1 MAVTNHERVNKALN
15 LVQDAIR
22 PEVERKWRG
31 QYGLRWVEQVR
42 GRIRHHGGPSS
53 PDDLAFLLRGMDAT
67 WDQFFRHTQSRS
79 TRSYLHLLWE
89 ARNEWAHTKRFSSDE
104 TLRILDHCEMMLLAF
119 QSGEAAEEVQE
130 LKRTLLRQVYAA
142 ERRTAERRA
151 AAGATKGEP
160 LAGLK
165 PWREVI
171 TPHPD
176 VREGRFAQAEFA
188 ADLRQVVRGEAASEY
203 GDPTDFYAR
212 TFITDGLRD
221 LIRNAARRLSGQG
234 GDPVVELQ
242 TGFGGGKTHSLIA
255 LYHLASGRS
264 GLPGVGETLEEDYL
278 SVPEEVRR
286 AVFTGQLTSPSSPV
300 LTVGDIE
307 IRTMWGYIAYQ
318 LGGVEG
324 YRMVADDD
332 RNATNPGDKLMEL
345 FRRYGPVLI
354 LIDEWVAYARG
365 LPMTSGERL
374 LPAGDF
380 DTQFTFAQAL
390 TEAVASV
397 DDALLVV
404 SVPASSDPSTASG
417 DPREDSLEIGGEKGR
432 MALDRLGHVLARKAS
447 QWQPSSSE
455 ESFEIVR
462 RRLFE
467 PLESSMAR
475 HRDAVVKAYHRFYLD
490 NAGEFPPET
499 REGDYLGRME
509 AAYPIHPEFFDRLYQ
524 DWSTLERFQRTRG
537 VLRLMAS
544 VISELWDRDD
554 KSLMI
559 MPGVV
564 PMDSAKVVTELTRYV
579 DDRWKPIIDADVD
592 GPGSLPLRFDRDRK
606 NLGRYWAC
614 RRVARATYL
623 GSAPLPVDRR
633 GIDRT
638 RIVLGCVQPG
648 ERPGVFGDA
657 LRHLAGEATYLY
669 NQQMRYWYDT
679 KPSLTKMA
687 ADRAL
692 SNFSDDDADIKLGER
707 IQRTRAK
714 EPLGAVHV
722 FPDGPGDVP
731 DEDDRVRLVILPP
744 RHYHERG
751 VKSPAEKTAQDI
763 LEQRR
768 GGPRINRNLLVFLA
782 AEKARVPELRQA
794 IRSRMAWQSILDDQ
808 GEFALNLTPADV
820 SQAET
825 RKREA
830 DRTVDLRIEETFSQ
844 VLYPVQAPG
853 QSEIRW
859 AAVRASSSGNLAER
873 VARKLESSEHLI
885 PRYHGTRVRRDLDRR
900 DARLWKGPGGGT
912 HIRIQELWSY
922 YCRYLYM
929 PRLAGFG
936 VLAAAISGGVASI
949 SWQTETFA
957 YAESYDEESDRYL
970 GLQTGQHVDVTRSQ
984 EAVLVHPER
993 TWAQIQADS
1002 ESPETG
1008 RDDSRQPGKGSSRR
1022 MDDGKDDDVDVGS
1035 GREEPSLTR
1044 FYGQVELDSVRAI
1057 RDLESILKEVVSH
1070 LRRAGKKVTISVEV
1084 NAEADGF
1091 DTHTVRVVSEN
1102 ATQLGF
1108 TSHEFEE

>member
-1 MAVTNHERVNKALN
+1 MAVTNHERVGKALM
-15 LVQDAIR
+15 LVRDAVH
-22 PEVERKWRG
+22 PEVEQIWRG
-31 QYGLRWVEQVR
+31 RFGNRWMEQVK
-42 GRIRHHGGPSS
+42 GRIRHHGFPASA
-53 PDDLAFLLRGMDAT
+53 DDLAFLLRGMDAT
-67 WDQFFRHTQSRS
+67 WDQFFRQTQSRS
-79 TRSYLHLLWE
+79 TRSYLHLLWD
-89 ARNEWAHTKRFSSDE
+89 ARNDWAHTKRFSSDE
-104 TLRILDHCEMMLLAF
+104 TLRILDHCEMMLTAF
-119 QSGEAAEEVQE
+119 QAAEAAEEVQE
-130 LKRTLLRQVYAA
+130 IKRTLLRSVYAE

-171 TPHPD
+171 TPHRD

-188 ADLRQVVRGEAASEY
+188 ADLRQVVRGEAAPEY
-203 GDPTDFYAR
+203 GDPEDFFAR

-264 GLPGVGETLEEDYL
+264 GLPGVGDTLEEDYL

-300 LTVGDIE
+300 LTVGDVE

-318 LGGVEG
+318 LGGMEG
-324 YRMVADDD
+324 YRMVAEDD
-332 RNATNPGDKLMEL
+332 RNATNPGDKLVEL
-345 FRRYGPVLI
+345 FRSYGPVLI

-365 LPMTSGERL
+365 LPMTSSDRR

-397 DDALLVV
+397 DNALLVV
-404 SVPASSDPSTASG
+404 SVPASSDPATAYSDLG
-417 DPREDSLEIGGEKGR
+417 GDSLEIGGEKGQV
-432 MALDRLGHVLARKAS
+432 ALDRLRHVLARKAS
-447 QWQPSSSE
+447 QWRPASSE

-467 PLESSMAR
+467 PVEPSMAR
-475 HRDAVVKAYHRFYLD
+475 HKDAVINAYHKFYLN
-490 NAGEFPPET
+490 NAGEFPSET
-499 REGDYLGRME
+499 RERDYLRRMD
-509 AAYPIHPEFFDRLYQ
+509 AAYPIHPELFDRLYQ

-554 KSLMI
+554 SSLMV

-564 PMDSAKVVTELTRYV
+564 PMDSAKVVPELTRYLA
-579 DDRWKPIIDADVD
+579 DQWKPIIDADVD
-592 GPGSLPLRFDRDRK
+592 GPESLPLRFDRDRK

-623 GSAPLPVDRR
+623 GSAPLPAARR

-669 NQQMRYWYDT
+669 NRQMRYWYDT

-687 ADRAL
+687 SDRAL
-692 SNFSDDDADIKLGER
+692 SSFTDDDADVELHKR
-707 IQRTRAK
+707 IQRLKPK
-714 EPLGAVHV
+714 EPLGYVHV

-731 DEDDRVRLVILPP
+731 DEDDQVRLVILPP
-744 RHYHERG
+744 KHHHERG
-751 VKSPAEKTAQDI
+751 VESPAEVLAGEI

-768 GGPRINRNLLVFLA
+768 SGPRINRNMLVFLA

-794 IRSRMAWQSILDDQ
+794 MRSRMAWQSILDER
-808 GEFALNLTPADV
+808 GEHDLNLTPADV
-820 SQAET
+820 HQAET
-825 RKREA
+825 RLREA
-830 DRTVDLRIEETFSQ
+830 DKTVGLRIDETFSQ

-853 QSEIRW
+853 QSDIRW
-859 AAVRASSSGNLAER
+859 TAVRVGSVGDLAER

-885 PRYHGTRVRRDLDRR
+885 PRYSGVRIRRDLDRR
-900 DARLWKGPGGGT
+900 EAPLWEGGAGG
-912 HIRIQELWSY
+912 HRIRVTDLWSY

-929 PRLAGFG
+929 PRLAVFG
-936 VLAAAISGGVASI
+936 VLATAISNGVAST

-957 YAESYDEESDRYL
+957 HAESYDGETDRYL
-970 GLQTGQHVDVTRSQ
+970 DLQAGQLVEVTRSL
-984 EAVLVHPER
+984 EAVLVHPDR
-993 TWAQIQADS
+993 AWSQIEADS
-1002 ESPETG
+1002 KREGEGPDSSGG
-1008 RDDSRQPGKGSSRR
+1008 RDGGADGDEEGGTNNGKPAE
-1022 MDDGKDDDVDVGS
+1022 K
-1035 GREEPSLTR
+1035 PPTR

-1057 RDLESILKEVVSH
+1057 RDLENILNEVVSH
-1070 LRRAGKKVTISVEV
+1070 LRRVGKEVSISVEV
-1084 NAEADGF
+1084 NAEAEGF
-1091 DTHTVRVVSEN
+1091 DAHIRRVVSEN

-1108 TSHEFEE
+1108 VSHEFEE

>member
-15 LVQDAIR
+15 LVRDAIR
-22 PEVERKWRG
+22 PQVERAWRG
-31 QYGLRWVEQVR
+31 QFGHRWVQEVR
-42 GRIRHHGGPSS
+42 GRIHHHSGPASA
-53 PDDLAFLLRGMDAT
+53 DDLAFLLRGMDAT
-67 WDQFFRHTQSRS
+67 WDQFFRQTQSRS
-79 TRSYLHLLWE
+79 TRSYLHLLWD
-89 ARNEWAHTKRFSSDE
+89 ARNDWAHTKRFSSDE
-104 TLRILDHCEMMLLAF
+104 TLRILDHCEMMLMAF
-119 QSGEAAEEVQE
+119 QSAEAAGEVQE
-130 LKRTLLRQVYAA
+130 LKRTLLRSVYSE
-142 ERRTAERRA
+142 ERRTAERWA

-165 PWREVI
+165 PWREVM
-171 TPHPD
+171 TPHRD

-255 LYHLASGRS
+255 LYHLASGLS
-264 GLPGVGETLEEDYL
+264 GLPGVGNTLEEGYL

-300 LTVGDIE
+300 LTIGDVE
-307 IRTMWGYIAYQ
+307 ISTMWGYIAYQ
-318 LGGVEG
+318 LGGMEG
-324 YRMVADDD
+324 YRLVAEDD
-332 RNATNPGDKLMEL
+332 RNATNPGDKLVEL

-365 LPMTSGERL
+365 LPMTSGEIR

-397 DDALLVV
+397 DNALLVV
-404 SVPASSDPSTASG
+404 SVPASSDPATASSDLG
-417 DPREDSLEIGGEKGR
+417 GDSLEVGGEKGR
-432 MALDRLGHVLARKAS
+432 VALDRLRHVLARKAS
-447 QWQPSSSE
+447 QWSPASSE

-467 PLESSMAR
+467 SLDPSMAR
-475 HRDAVVKAYHRFYLD
+475 HKDAVVKAYHKFYLD
-490 NAGEFPPET
+490 NAGEFPSET
-499 REGDYLGRME
+499 KERDYLRRMD
-509 AAYPIHPEFFDRLYQ
+509 AAYPIHPELFDRLYQ

-554 KSLMI
+554 SSLMI
-559 MPGVV
+559 MPGVL
-564 PMDSAKVVTELTRYV
+564 PMDSAKVVPELTRYLT
-579 DDRWKPIIDADVD
+579 DQWKPIIDADVD
-592 GPGSLPLRFDRDRK
+592 GPESLPLRFDRDRK

-623 GSAPLPVDRR
+623 GSAPLPAARR

-648 ERPGVFGDA
+648 ERPGVFSDA

-669 NQQMRYWYDT
+669 NRQMSYWYDT

-687 ADRAL
+687 SDRAL
-692 SNFSDDDADIKLGER
+692 SSFTDDDADVELRRR
-707 IQRTRAK
+707 IQKTRSK
-714 EPLGAVHV
+714 EPLGDVHV

-744 RHYHERG
+744 KEHHERG
-751 VKSPAEKTAQDI
+751 VESPAVESAREI

-768 GGPRINRNLLVFLA
+768 GGPRINRNMLVFLA

-794 IRSRMAWQSILDDQ
+794 MRSRMAWQSILDDR
-808 GEFALNLTPADV
+808 GEHDLNLTPSDV
-820 SQAET
+820 NQAET
-825 RKREA
+825 RLRDA
-830 DRTVDLRIEETFSQ
+830 DNTVGLRIDETFSQ
-844 VLYPVQAPG
+844 VLYPVQSPG
-853 QSEIRW
+853 QSDIRW
-859 AAVRASSSGNLAER
+859 MAVRVGSVGNLAER

-885 PRYHGTRVRRDLDRR
+885 ARYHGTRVRCDLDRPE
-900 DARLWKGPGGGT
+900 ARLWKGEDGGN

-922 YCRYLYM
+922 YCRYLHM

-936 VLAAAISGGVASI
+936 VLRTAISNGVASM
-949 SWQTETFA
+949 SWQAETFA
-957 YAESYDEESDRYL
+957 YAESYDGGKDRYL
-970 GLQTGQHVDVTRSQ
+970 GLRTGQGVDVTRSH
-984 EAVLVHPER
+984 EAVLVHPDQA
-993 TWAQIQADS
+993 WAQIEADRRAS
-1002 ESPETG
+1002 TTG
-1008 RDDSRQPGKGSSRR
+1008 D
-1022 MDDGKDDDVDVGS
+1022 
-1035 GREEPSLTR
+1035 EEPDGPEEGTGVGVVDEQGGEGAEKPDEKPPLTR
-1044 FYGQVELDSVRAI
+1044 FYGQAELDSVRAI
-1057 RDLESILKEVVSH
+1057 RDLENILKEVVSH
-1070 LRRAGKKVTISVEV
+1070 LRRSGKKVSISLEV
-1084 NAEADGF
+1084 NAEADKF
-1091 DTHTVRVVSEN
+1091 DAHTVRVVSEN
-1102 ATQLGF
+1102 AGQLGF
-1108 TSHEFEE
+1108 VSHEFEE

>member
-15 LVQDAIR
+15 LVRDAIR
-22 PEVERKWRG
+22 PGVERTWRG
-31 QYGLRWVEQVR
+31 QFGHRWVEQVR
-42 GRIRHHGGPSS
+42 GRIRHYGGPAS

-67 WDQFFRHTQSRS
+67 WDQFFRQTQSRS
-79 TRSYLHLLWE
+79 TRSYLHLLWD

-104 TLRILDHCEMMLLAF
+104 TLRILDHCEMMLTAF
-119 QSGEAAEEVQE
+119 QAAAAAEDVQE
-130 LKRTLLRQVYAA
+130 LKRTLLRQVYAE

-160 LAGLK
+160 LAGMK

-171 TPHPD
+171 TPHRD

-203 GDPTDFYAR
+203 GDPVDFYAR

-255 LYHLASGRS
+255 LYHLASGWS
-264 GLPGVGETLEEDYL
+264 GLPGVGETLEDDYL

-300 LTVGDIE
+300 LTVGDVE

-318 LGGVEG
+318 LGGMDG
-324 YRMVADDD
+324 YRMVAEDD
-332 RNATNPGDKLMEL
+332 RNATNPGDKLVEL

-365 LPMTSGERL
+365 LPMARGEMR

-397 DDALLVV
+397 DNALLVV
-404 SVPASSDPSTASG
+404 SVPASSDPGTASIDLG
-417 DPREDSLEIGGEKGR
+417 GDSLEIGGEKGR
-432 MALDRLGHVLARKAS
+432 MALDRLRHVLARKAS
-447 QWQPSSSE
+447 QWQPASSE

-467 PLESSMAR
+467 PVESAMVR
-475 HRDAVVKAYHRFYLD
+475 HKDAVVKAYHKFYLD
-490 NAGEFPPET
+490 NAGEFPSET
-499 REGDYLGRME
+499 RERDYLRRMD

-544 VISELWDRDD
+544 VISELWDREDA
-554 KSLMI
+554 SLMI

-623 GSAPLPVDRR
+623 GSAPLPVNRR

-657 LRHLAGEATYLY
+657 LRHLAAEATYLY
-669 NQQMRYWYDT
+669 NRQMRYWYDT
-679 KPSLTKMA
+679 KPSLTKLA

-692 SNFSDDDADIKLGER
+692 SNFSDDDADIELRGR
-707 IQRTRAK
+707 IQKIRAK
-714 EPLGAVHV
+714 EPLGYVHV

-744 RHYHERG
+744 KDYHERG
-751 VKSPAEKTAQDI
+751 VESPSIELARDI

-768 GGPRINRNLLVFLA
+768 GGPRINRNMLVFLA

-794 IRSRMAWQSILDDQ
+794 MRSRMAWQSILDDR
-808 GEFALNLTPADV
+808 GEHDLNLTPSDV
-820 SQAET
+820 NQAET
-825 RKREA
+825 RLRDA
-830 DRTVDLRIEETFSQ
+830 DKTVGLRIDETFSQ

-859 AAVRASSSGNLAER
+859 MAVRAGSVGNLAER

-885 PRYHGTRVRRDLDRR
+885 PRYSGVRVRRDLDRR
-900 DARLWKGPGGGT
+900 EAPLWEGGAGG
-912 HIRIQELWSY
+912 HRIRIADLWSY
-922 YCRYLYM
+922 YCRYLHM
-929 PRLAGFG
+929 HRLAGFG
-936 VLAAAISGGVASI
+936 VLATAISNGVASI
-949 SWQTETFA
+949 SWQSETFA
-957 YAESYDEESDRYL
+957 YAESYDEELDRYL
-970 GLQTGQHVDVTRSQ
+970 GLQTGQLVEVTRSR
-984 EAVLVHPER
+984 EAVLVHPDR
-993 TWAQIQADS
+993 ALAQIEADS
-1002 ESPETG
+1002 KREDRPVPPDG
-1008 RDDSRQPGKGSSRR
+1008 RDGGE
-1022 MDDGKDDDVDVGS
+1022 GG
-1035 GREEPSLTR
+1035 EEEGGTDNRDPVERPLTR

-1070 LRRAGKKVTISVEV
+1070 LRRVGKEVTVSVEV
-1084 NAEADGF
+1084 NAEAEGF
-1091 DTHTVRVVSEN
+1091 DAHTVRVVKEN

>member
-1 MAVTNHERVNKALN
+1 MAVTNHERVGKALT
-15 LVQDAIR
+15 LVRDAIR
-22 PEVERKWRG
+22 PEVEQTWRG
-31 QYGLRWVEQVR
+31 QFGHQWVQQVS
-42 GRIRHHGGPSS
+42 GRIHHHGIPSS

-79 TRSYLHLLWE
+79 TRSYLHLLWK

-104 TLRILDHCEMMLLAF
+104 TLRILDHCEMMLVAF
-119 QSGEAAEEVQE
+119 QSGEAAAEVQE
-130 LKRTLLRQVYAA
+130 LKRTLLRQVYSE

-165 PWREVI
+165 PWREVMS
-171 TPHPD
+171 PHPD

-264 GLPGVGETLEEDYL
+264 GLPGVGKTLEEDYL

-318 LGGVEG
+318 LGGMEG
-324 YRMVADDD
+324 YRMVAADD
-332 RNATNPGDKLMEL
+332 RNATNPGDKLVEL

-365 LPMTSGERL
+365 LPMTRGERR

-397 DDALLVV
+397 DNALLVV
-404 SVPASSDPSTASG
+404 SVPASSDPGTASG

-432 MALDRLGHVLARKAS
+432 MALDRLRHVLARNAS
-447 QWQPSSSE
+447 QWQPASSE

-490 NAGEFPPET
+490 NAGEFPSET
-499 REGDYLGRME
+499 REGDYLRRME

-554 KSLMI
+554 TSLMI

-564 PMDSAKVVTELTRYV
+564 PMDSAKVIPELTRYLT
-579 DDRWKPIIDADVD
+579 DQWKPIIDSDVD
-592 GPGSLPLRFDRDRK
+592 GPGSLPLRMDRDRK

-623 GSAPLPVDRR
+623 GSAPLPTSRR

-679 KPSLTKMA
+679 KPSLIKMA

-692 SNFSDDDADIKLGER
+692 SNFSDDDADVDLRGR
-707 IQRTRAK
+707 IQKTRAK
-714 EPLGAVHV
+714 DPLGFVHV

-731 DEDDRVRLVILPP
+731 DEDDRVRLVVLPP
-744 RHYHERG
+744 KHYHERG
-751 VKSPAEKTAQDI
+751 VESPAEKAAQAI

-768 GGPRINRNLLVFLA
+768 GGPRLNRNMLVFLA

-794 IRSRMAWQSILDDQ
+794 IRSRMAWQSILDDR
-808 GEFALNLTPADV
+808 GESVLNLTPADV
-820 SQAET
+820 TQAET
-825 RKREA
+825 RRKEA

-853 QSEIRW
+853 ESEIRW
-859 AAVRASSSGNLAER
+859 AAVRASSVGNLAER

-900 DARLWKGPGGGT
+900 DARLWKGRDGGS

-936 VLAAAISGGVASI
+936 VLAAAISGGVASM
-949 SWQTETFA
+949 SWQTDTFA
-957 YAESYDEESDRYL
+957 YAESYDEESDRFL
-970 GLQTGQHVDVTRSQ
+970 GLQTGQHVDVIRSL
-984 EAVLVHPER
+984 ESVLVHPER
-993 TWAQIQADS
+993 AWAQIKADS
-1002 ESPETG
+1002 DAADTEE
-1008 RDDSRQPGKGSSRR
+1008 DDSEGDEGGGTS
-1022 MDDGKDDDVDVGS
+1022 DDPDNGKDPDQL
-1035 GREEPSLTR
+1035 PLTR

-1057 RDLESILKEVVSH
+1057 RDLETILKEVVSH
-1070 LRRAGKKVTISVEV
+1070 LRRAGKEVTISVEV

-1091 DTHTVRVVSEN
+1091 GPHTVRVVSEN

-1108 TSHEFEE
+1108 SSHEFEE

>member
-1 MAVTNHERVNKALN
+1 MAATNHDRVGKALM
-15 LVQDAIR
+15 LVRDAIR
-22 PEVERKWRG
+22 PAVERTWRSQFG
-31 QYGLRWVEQVR
+31 NQWVQQVSK
-42 GRIRHHGGPSS
+42 RIHHLGGPSS
-53 PDDLAFLLRGMDAT
+53 PDDLSFLLRGMDAT
-67 WDQFFRHTQSRS
+67 WDQFFRRTQSKS
-79 TRSYLHLLWE
+79 TRSYLHLLWQ
-89 ARNEWAHTKRFSSDE
+89 ARNDWAHTKRFSSDE

-119 QSGEAAEEVQE
+119 QSAEAAEEVQD
-130 LKRTLLRQVYAA
+130 LKRTLLRQVYAE

-151 AAGATKGEP
+151 ASGATKGEP
-160 LAGLK
+160 RAGLK
-165 PWREVI
+165 PWREVM

-300 LTVGDIE
+300 VTVGEIE

-318 LGGVEG
+318 LGGVDG

-332 RNATNPGDKLMEL
+332 RNATNPGDKLVEL
-345 FRRYGPVLI
+345 FRSYGPVLI

-365 LPMTSGERL
+365 LPMTSGERR

-397 DDALLVV
+397 DNALLVV

-432 MALDRLGHVLARKAS
+432 MALDRLRHVLARKAS
-447 QWQPSSSE
+447 QWQPASSE

-467 PLESSMAR
+467 PLESSMAP

-490 NAGEFPPET
+490 NAGEFPSET
-499 REGDYLGRME
+499 KEGDYLRRME

-648 ERPGVFGDA
+648 ERPGVFRDA
-657 LRHLAGEATYLY
+657 LRHLATEATYLY

-679 KPSLTKMA
+679 KPSLAKMA

-692 SNFSDDDADIKLGER
+692 SNFSDDDADIELRGR
-707 IQRTRAK
+707 IQKTKAK
-714 EPLGAVHV
+714 EPLGTVHV

-731 DEDDRVRLVILPP
+731 DEDDRVRLVILPLKD
-744 RHYHERG
+744 HYERG
-751 VKSPAEKTAQDI
+751 VESPAERAAQAI

-768 GGPRINRNLLVFLA
+768 GGPRINRNMLVFLA
-782 AEKARVPELRQA
+782 AERARVPELRQA
-794 IRSRMAWQSILDDQ
+794 MRSRMAWQSILDDK
-808 GEFALNLTPADV
+808 GEFDLNLTQGDTN
-820 SQAET
+820 QAET
-825 RKREA
+825 RKKDA
-830 DRTVDLRIEETFSQ
+830 DHTVELRIEETFTQ

-853 QSEIRW
+853 ESKIRW
-859 AAVRASSSGNLAER
+859 AAVRAGSTGNLAER

-885 PRYHGTRVRRDLDRR
+885 AKYHGTRVRRDLDRR
-900 DARLWKGPGGGT
+900 EAPLWKGPGEGS
-912 HIRIQELWSY
+912 HIRIRELWSHC
-922 YCRYLYM
+922 CRYLYM

-936 VLAAAISGGVASI
+936 VLAAAISDGVASM
-949 SWQTETFA
+949 SWQTDTFA
-957 YAESYDEESDRYL
+957 YAESYDEESDRFL
-970 GLQTGQHVDVTRSQ
+970 GLRTGQYVDVTGSL

-993 TWAQIQADS
+993 AWAQIEADS
-1002 ESPETG
+1002 DVPES
-1008 RDDSRQPGKGSSRR
+1008 RADDPAGDDHDEKG
-1022 MDDGKDDDVDVGS
+1022 DDPDH
-1035 GREEPSLTR
+1035 REDPDQLPLTR
-1044 FYGQVELDSVRAI
+1044 FYGQVELDPVRAI
-1057 RDLESILKEVVSH
+1057 RDLEGILTEVVAH
-1070 LRRAGKKVTISVEV
+1070 LRRSGKDVTISVEV
-1084 NAEADGF
+1084 NAEAEGF
-1091 DTHTVRVVSEN
+1091 DPHTIRVVSEN
-1102 ATQLGF
+1102 AAQLGF
-1108 TSHEFEE
+1108 SSHEFES

>member
-1 MAVTNHERVNKALN
+1 MAVTNHERVGKALT
-15 LVQDAIR
+15 LVRDAIR
-22 PEVERKWRG
+22 PEVEQTWRG
-31 QYGLRWVEQVR
+31 QFGNKWVQQVS
-42 GRIRHHGGPSS
+42 GRIHHHGGPTS

-67 WDQFFRHTQSRS
+67 WDQFFRQTQSRS

-119 QSGEAAEEVQE
+119 QAGEPAEEVQE
-130 LKRTLLRQVYAA
+130 IKRTLLRQVYAE

-151 AAGATKGEP
+151 AAGATKGAP

-212 TFITDGLRD
+212 TFVTDGLRD

-242 TGFGGGKTHSLIA
+242 TGFGGGKTHSLIG

-264 GLPGVGETLEEDYL
+264 ALPGVGETLEEDYL

-300 LTVGDIE
+300 VTVGDIE

-324 YRMVADDD
+324 FRMVADDD
-332 RNATNPGDKLMEL
+332 RNATNPGDKLVEL

-365 LPMTSGERL
+365 LPMANGERL

-390 TEAVASV
+390 TESVASV
-397 DDALLVV
+397 DNALLVV
-404 SVPASSDPSTASG
+404 SVPESSDPSTASG

-432 MALDRLGHVLARKAS
+432 MALDRLRHVLARKAS
-447 QWQPSSSE
+447 QWQPASSE

-475 HRDAVVKAYHRFYLD
+475 HKDAVVKAYHRFYLD
-490 NAGEFPPET
+490 NAREFPSET
-499 REGDYLGRME
+499 RERDYLRRME

-692 SNFSDDDADIKLGER
+692 SNFSDDDADIELRGRMQK
-707 IQRTRAK
+707 IRAG
-714 EPLGAVHV
+714 EPLGFVHV

-744 RHYHERG
+744 KQYHERG
-751 VKSPAEKTAQDI
+751 AESPAEEAAQAI

-768 GGPRINRNLLVFLA
+768 GGPRINRNMLVFLA
-782 AEKARVPELRQA
+782 AERARVPELRQA
-794 IRSRMAWQSILDDQ
+794 VRSQMAWQSIIDDQ
-808 GEFALNLTPADV
+808 GEFVLNLTPADV
-820 SQAET
+820 RQAET
-825 RKREA
+825 RRAEA
-830 DRTVDLRIEETFSQ
+830 KRTVELRIEETFSQ

-853 QSEIRW
+853 ESEIRW
-859 AAVRASSSGNLAER
+859 AAVRASSVGNLAER

-885 PRYHGTRVRRDLDRR
+885 PSYHGTRVRRDLDRK
-900 DARLWKGPGGGT
+900 DARLWKGPGDGT
-912 HIRIQELWSY
+912 HVGIQDLWSY

-936 VLAAAISGGVASI
+936 VLATAISGGVGSM

-957 YAESYDEESDRYL
+957 YAESYDEESDRFL
-970 GLQTGQHVDVTRSQ
+970 GLQTAQHVDVTRSL
-984 EAVLVHPER
+984 EAVLVHPDR
-993 TWAQIQADS
+993 AWAQIQADS
-1002 ESPETG
+1002 DVPNAGGTDTDGNGGE
-1008 RDDSRQPGKGSSRR
+1008 GKG
-1022 MDDGKDDDVDVGS
+1022 DDPDS
-1035 GREEPSLTR
+1035 GTDPDKLPLTR
-1044 FYGQVELDSVRAI
+1044 FYGQVDLDSVRAI

-1070 LRRAGKKVTISVEV
+1070 LRRDGKEVTISVEV
-1084 NAEADGF
+1084 NAEAEGF
-1091 DTHTVRVVSEN
+1091 DAHTMRVVSEN
-1102 ATQLGF
+1102 AAQLGF
-1108 TSHEFEE
+1108 KAHEFEE